1 MNPGEIHDTGDGA
14 PLEGSADFIRH
25 NADAPPVSVPRGYVG
40 PVYIPSTGRMVWWTG
55 RVAIG
60 LRHQAPEHGDEMVAQ
75 SAMWVQRVVLSKYWP
90 PGMAA

>member
-1 MNPGEIHDTGDGA
+1 MNPGELHDAGDGVPHDGA
-14 PLEGSADFIRH
+14 EDSIRH

-60 LRHQAPEHGDEMVAQ
+60 LRHQAPEHGDEMVSQ
-75 SAMWVQRVVLSKYWP
+75 SACWLQRVVLSKTWRA
-90 PGMAA
+90 GMAV